1 MDTTLLTKCRNWFGP
16 HCLAAAGVNGTVRNI
31 RINHANRGL
40 NEGTAVV
47 DLGDDAIS
55 MVLVVGLDGFTR
67 PAIWRSLQRIAG
79 PMMR

>member
-1 MDTTLLTKCRNWFGP
+1 
-16 HCLAAAGVNGTVRNI
+16 
-31 RINHANRGL
+31 
-40 NEGTAVV
+40 
-47 DLGDDAIS
+47 